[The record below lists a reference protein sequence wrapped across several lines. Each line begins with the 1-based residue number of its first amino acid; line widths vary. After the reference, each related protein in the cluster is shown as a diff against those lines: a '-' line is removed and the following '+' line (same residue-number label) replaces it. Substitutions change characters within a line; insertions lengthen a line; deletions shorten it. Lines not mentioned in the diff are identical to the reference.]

1 MDTKRDYFEVYTALS
16 NWLTR
21 YPRLITLL
29 RLFNR
34 FVVVVMY
41 VAYLATL
48 LGIIWLHRS
57 SVVDAVK
64 AVYPFILVP
73 GVGFVLLTWGRNYLS
88 APRPSEEWEI
98 APLIPREKQ
107 GDSLPSRHVFSATVI
122 SLVVWRVA
130 WPAGIALLVL
140 TVLLALA
147 RVIGG
152 VHYPRDVVAGIL
164 CGLICG
170 ACLWLF

>member
-1 MDTKRDYFEVYTALS
+1 MDTKRDYFEAYTALS

-29 RLFNR
+29 RAFNQT
-34 FVVVVMY
+34 VVIVMY
-41 VAYLATL
+41 VAYLGTL
-48 LGIIWLHRS
+48 AWLIWAKRASALAALR
-57 SVVDAVK
+57 

-73 GVGFVLLTWGRNYLS
+73 GVGFVLLTVGRNYLS
-88 APRPSEEWEI
+88 APRPYDEWEI
-98 APLIPREKQ
+98 DPLIPREKH
-107 GDSLPSRHVFSATVI
+107 GNSMPSRHVFSATVI

-130 WPAGIALLVL
+130 WPAGVVLLVL
-140 TVLLALA
+140 TALLALA

-164 CGLICG
+164 CGLVCG